1 MLDIVIGHHLDVLTY
16 IFGDLSSLSA
26 TAEILYPTAE
36 VVDTEGHVL
45 ETIANTSADHIA
57 FSGTFKSGVLVSESW
72 RGGITATRGRQQL
85 LWEID
90 GEEGSIRL
98 TDDQMSAAFVHS
110 RDLKL
115 YLNGELVEVASTGLM
130 GNLAAG
136 WAEFTKGKEGTHAT
150 IDDAVKIHQVIDAIT
165 LSAKE
170 GRRVVL

>member
-85 LWEID
+85 LW
-90 GEEGSIRL
+90 RL
-98 TDDQMSAAFVHS
+98 TERKA
-110 RDLKL
+110 
-115 YLNGELVEVASTGLM
+115 
-130 GNLAAG
+130 
-136 WAEFTKGKEGTHAT
+136 
-150 IDDAVKIHQVIDAIT
+150 
-165 LSAKE
+165 LS
-170 GRRVVL
+170 G